1 MFIQKRGFPPIRFA
15 IAAVLLVLLSGCAA
29 PDKPISFI
37 EPEAAK
43 KNYAALVLK
52 GIQNSTGKELS
63 QDLIRR
69 TTSRL
74 REKLIAQGARVV
86 AEPTS
91 VASRDYLM
99 LDAKLVRY
107 EGGDAF
113 GRWIGFGAGRAV
125 CSVFV
130 DLIDGQ
136 SGKDVGDV
144 ISTQTLETGGL
155 FSAGAENYIVDWCAD
170 GAADGILRELRSA
183 K

>member
-1 MFIQKRGFPPIRFA
+1 VFFKKRVFSAKRFA
-15 IAAVLLVLLSGCAA
+15 ISAVLLLLFSGCAA
-29 PDKPISFI
+29 PNKPISFI
-37 EPEAAK
+37 EQEAAK
-43 KNYAALVLK
+43 KNYTALVLK
-52 GIQNSTGKELS
+52 GIQNSTGKELA
-63 QDLIRR
+63 QELVQR
-69 TTSRL
+69 TTHRL
-74 REKLIAQGARVV
+74 RAKLIAKGVRVV
-86 AEPTS
+86 NEP
-91 VASRDYLM
+91 RDYLI

-130 DLIDGQ
+130 DLIDGR

-144 ISTQTLETGGL
+144 ISTHTLESGGL

-170 GAADGILRELRSA
+170 GAAEGILREIGSA

>member
-1 MFIQKRGFPPIRFA
+1 LVLRISPSYRFT
-15 IAAVLLVLLSGCAA
+15 IGAVLLILLSGCAA

-52 GIQNSTGKELS
+52 GIQNSTGKELA
-63 QDLIRR
+63 QELLQR
-69 TTSRL
+69 TANRL
-74 REKLIAQGARVV
+74 REKLIAMGARVV
-86 AEPTS
+86 NERPSA
-91 VASRDYLM
+91 ASRDFLI

-130 DLIDGQ
+130 DLIDGR

-144 ISTQTLETGGL
+144 ISTQTIETGGL

-170 GAADGILRELRSA
+170 GAADGIMRELRSA